1 MKKKDPLHVL
11 DTIAGIV
18 MYVFA
23 YVLIQYILACF
34 YFSFHAHVLSIFL
47 IILNTSM
54 ITLFREGMARI
65 VKSPLICYA
74 FLILSIAIV
83 AILLLVYGYFP
94 VSTVLKEVSL

>member
-1 MKKKDPLHVL
+1 MESKDSFYVF
-11 DTIAGIV
+11 DMIAGII
-18 MYVFA
+18 MYVFT

-47 IILNTSM
+47 VMLNTSM
-54 ITLFREGMARI
+54 ITLFREGMTRI
-65 VKSPLICYA
+65 VKSPLISYA